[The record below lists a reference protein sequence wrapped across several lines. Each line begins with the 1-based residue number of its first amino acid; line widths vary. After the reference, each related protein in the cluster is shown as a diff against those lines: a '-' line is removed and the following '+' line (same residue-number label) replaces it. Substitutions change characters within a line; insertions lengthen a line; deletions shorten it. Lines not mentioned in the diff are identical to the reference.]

1 MNFKKDMKKIAL
13 ILGISVTSLIWSSY
27 ANGIVPSL
35 NNVNINNGDILTK
48 DVINNLQWNINKIY
62 NWIKGWF
69 NINGDIKLIW
79 NSNRGITLKVNS
91 HSWGIMQDT
100 SNNLLINKDNNNI
113 LKLTNSN
120 SILNVPLTISNMLE
134 IDWNSKKWFIKN
146 NNWSIEI
153 RTEDVNDDWIIL
165 VSNWHDVA
173 NFKKSWVIIDSRDI
187 SLKASWTNKWLR
199 INSDGSV
206 CMGACW

>member
-1 MNFKKDMKKIAL
+1 MNFKKDMKKITL

-79 NSNRGITLKVNS
+79 NSNREITLEVNS
-91 HSWGIMQDT
+91 HSWNIMQDT
-100 SNNLLINKDNNNI
+100 SNNLLFNKDNSNI
-113 LKLTNSN
+113 LKLTDSN

-134 IDWNSKKWFIKN
+134 INWNGKKWFIKN
-146 NNWSIEI
+146 NNWAIEI

-165 VSNWHDVA
+165 TSNWHDVA
-173 NFKKSWVIIDSRDI
+173 NFKKSSVVIDSSNI
-187 SLKASWTNKWLR
+187 SLKATWTNKWLR